1 MKEIDTDP
9 GYTTFRD
16 GVKSCL
22 PTVLGYLGIGFS
34 FGIVGINS
42 HLNLL
47 EITLMSAI
55 VYGGSSQFVMC
66 GLLLANTSITG
77 IVMTVF
83 LVNLRHL
90 LMSMTASPH
99 FRDES
104 LLKNI
109 SVGSLLTDESF
120 AVFSTTVAQKKHFS
134 LRWMEGLNVAA
145 YITWIVAT
153 ILGGLVGNFIANPE
167 QFGLDFALTAMF
179 AGLFITQ
186 FEWELTK
193 SQKKSIA
200 VVISVGLS
208 LYIMLFFVS
217 SSVAVIISALV
228 GCFVGG
234 IMHDSK

>member
-1 MKEIDTDP
+1 MEEVETDT

-16 GVKSCL
+16 GVRSCL

-42 HLNLL
+42 HLNLF

-99 FRDES
+99 FREES
-104 LLKNI
+104 LLSNV

-120 AVFSTTVAQKKHFS
+120 AVFSTTVAQEKHFS
-134 LRWMEGLNVAA
+134 LRWMEGLNVTA

-153 ILGGLVGNFIANPE
+153 FLGGLVGNFISNPE

-179 AGLFITQ
+179 VGLFLTQ
-186 FEWELTK
+186 FEWELSKNT
-193 SQKKSIA
+193 KKSIA
-200 VVISVGLS
+200 VVITVVIS
-208 LYIMLFFVS
+208 LYILLSLVS
-217 SSVAVIISALV
+217 SSLAVIISALL
-228 GCFVGG
+228 GCLVGG
-234 IMHDSK
+234 LAYDK

>member
-1 MKEIDTDP
+1 MEEVETDT

-16 GVKSCL
+16 GVRSCL

-42 HLNLL
+42 HLNLF

-99 FRDES
+99 FREES
-104 LLKNI
+104 LLSNI

-120 AVFSTTVAQKKHFS
+120 AVFSTTVAQEKHFS
-134 LRWMEGLNVAA
+134 LRWMEGLNVTA
-145 YITWIVAT
+145 YLTWIVAT
-153 ILGGLVGNFIANPE
+153 FLGGLVGNFISNPE

-179 AGLFITQ
+179 VGLFLTQ
-186 FEWELTK
+186 FEWELSK
-193 SQKKSIA
+193 NMKKSIM
-200 VVISVGLS
+200 VVATVVVS
-208 LYIMLFFVS
+208 LYILLSFVS
-217 SSVAVIISALV
+217 SSLAVIISALL
-228 GCFVGG
+228 GCLVGG
-234 IMHDSK
+234 LAYDK

>member
-1 MKEIDTDP
+1 MREVTTDT

-16 GVKSCL
+16 GVRSCL

-99 FRDES
+99 FREES
-104 LLKNI
+104 LLSNI

-120 AVFSTTVAQKKHFS
+120 AVFSTTVAQEKNFS
-134 LRWMEGLNVAA
+134 LRWMEGLNVTA
-145 YITWIVAT
+145 YVTWIVAT
-153 ILGGLVGNFIANPE
+153 FLGGLVGNFISNPE
-167 QFGLDFALTAMF
+167 KFGLDFALTAMF
-179 AGLFITQ
+179 AGLFLTQ
-186 FEWELTK
+186 FEWELSK
-193 SQKKSIA
+193 NAKKSIA
-200 VVISVGLS
+200 VVATVVIS
-208 LYIMLFFVS
+208 LYILLGLVS
-217 SSVAVIISALV
+217 SSVAVIISALL
-228 GCFVGG
+228 GCVVGG
-234 IMHDSK
+234 LSNDK

>member
-1 MKEIDTDP
+1 MKDVQTDL

-16 GVKSCL
+16 GVRSCL

-42 HLNLL
+42 HLNLF
-47 EITLMSAI
+47 EIALMSAI

-99 FRDES
+99 FREES
-104 LLKNI
+104 LLRNVSI
-109 SVGSLLTDESF
+109 GSLLTDESF
-120 AVFSTTVAQKKHFS
+120 AVFSTTVAQEKYFS
-134 LRWMEGLNVAA
+134 LRWMEGLNVTA

-153 ILGGLVGNFIANPE
+153 ILGGVVGNFITDPE

-186 FEWELTK
+186 FQWELTK
-193 SQKKSIA
+193 SQRKA
-200 VVISVGLS
+200 VSVVVSVGVS
-208 LYIMLFFVS
+208 LYLLLFFVS

-234 IMHDSK
+234 IVHDNK

>member
-1 MKEIDTDP
+1 MEEVQTDE
-9 GYTTFRD
+9 GYTTFHD
-16 GVKSCL
+16 GIKSCL

-42 HLNLL
+42 HLNLF

-99 FRDES
+99 FREES
-104 LLKNI
+104 LLSNI
-109 SVGSLLTDESF
+109 SIGSLLTDESF
-120 AVFSTTVAQKKHFS
+120 AVFSTTVAQEKHFS
-134 LRWMEGLNVAA
+134 LRWMEGLNVTA
-145 YITWIVAT
+145 YITWIIAT
-153 ILGGLVGNFIANPE
+153 FLGGLVGNFISNPE

-179 AGLFITQ
+179 AGLFLTQ
-186 FEWELTK
+186 FEWELSK
-193 SQKKSIA
+193 SMKKSIS
-200 VVISVGLS
+200 VVLTVTISLIIL
-208 LYIMLFFVS
+208 LYFFS
-217 SSVAVIISALV
+217 SSVAVIISALL

-234 IMHDSK
+234 LLHDK

>member
-1 MKEIDTDP
+1 MEEVETDT

-16 GVKSCL
+16 GVRSCL

-42 HLNLL
+42 HLNLF

-99 FRDES
+99 FREES
-104 LLKNI
+104 LLSNV

-120 AVFSTTVAQKKHFS
+120 AVFSTTVAQEKHFS
-134 LRWMEGLNVAA
+134 LRWMEGLNVTA

-153 ILGGLVGNFIANPE
+153 FLGGLVGNFISNPE

-179 AGLFITQ
+179 AGLFLTQ
-186 FEWELTK
+186 FEWELSKNT
-193 SQKKSIA
+193 KKSIA
-200 VVISVGLS
+200 VVITVVIS
-208 LYIMLFFVS
+208 LYILLSLVS
-217 SSVAVIISALV
+217 SSVAVIISALL
-228 GCFVGG
+228 GCLVGG
-234 IMHDSK
+234 LAYDK

>member
-1 MKEIDTDP
+1 MEEVQTDE
-9 GYTTFRD
+9 GYTTFHD
-16 GVKSCL
+16 GIKSCL

-42 HLNLL
+42 HLNLF

-99 FRDES
+99 FREES
-104 LLKNI
+104 LLSNI
-109 SVGSLLTDESF
+109 SIGSLLTDESF
-120 AVFSTTVAQKKHFS
+120 AVFSTTVAQEKHFS
-134 LRWMEGLNVAA
+134 LRWMEGLNVTA

-153 ILGGLVGNFIANPE
+153 FLGGLVGNFISNPE

-179 AGLFITQ
+179 AGLFLTQ
-186 FEWELTK
+186 FEWELSK
-193 SQKKSIA
+193 SMKKSIS
-200 VVISVGLS
+200 VVLTVTISLIIL
-208 LYIMLFFVS
+208 LYFFS
-217 SSVAVIISALV
+217 SSVAVIISALL

-234 IMHDSK
+234 LLHDK

>member
-1 MKEIDTDP
+1 MEEVKTDE

-16 GVKSCL
+16 GIRSCL

-42 HLNLL
+42 HLNLF

-99 FRDES
+99 FREES
-104 LLKNI
+104 LLSNV

-120 AVFSTTVAQKKHFS
+120 AVFSTTVAQEKHFS
-134 LRWMEGLNVAA
+134 LRWMEGLNVTA

-153 ILGGLVGNFIANPE
+153 FLGGLVGNFISDPNK
-167 QFGLDFALTAMF
+167 FGLDFALTAMF

-186 FEWELTK
+186 FEWELSRNT
-193 SQKKSIA
+193 KKSIA
-200 VVISVGLS
+200 VVVTVVVS
-208 LYIMLFFVS
+208 LYILLGIVS
-217 SSVAVIISALV
+217 SSVAVIISALL
-228 GCFVGG
+228 GCLVGG
-234 IMHDSK
+234 LSYDK